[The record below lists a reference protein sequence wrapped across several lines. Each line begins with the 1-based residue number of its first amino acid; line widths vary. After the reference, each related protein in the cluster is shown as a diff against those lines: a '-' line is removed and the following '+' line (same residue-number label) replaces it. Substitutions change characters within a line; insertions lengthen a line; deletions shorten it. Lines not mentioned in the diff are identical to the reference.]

1 MNQPTFILR
10 STFIRFK
17 LRLLMKE
24 NKLEIVEIIL
34 TNVFALEKTSLH
46 VFKSGTGG
54 VLLISSAVFVQF
66 HCRRSSVTANHDQ
79 CKSEEDHTS
88 SGNGCSFHSSHLFRI
103 DHINPTAQQ
112 QQAVITPTTVETAV
126 LTVGRCEN

>member
-46 VFKSGTGG
+46 VFK
-54 VLLISSAVFVQF
+54 VL
-66 HCRRSSVTANHDQ
+66 
-79 CKSEEDHTS
+79 
-88 SGNGCSFHSSHLFRI
+88 
-103 DHINPTAQQ
+103 INL
-112 QQAVITPTTVETAV
+112 V
-126 LTVGRCEN
+126 LAFGA